1 MFSVTGYGI
10 KLKRLSIEDIEL
22 VRYWRNSES
31 IRKFMEYREEIT
43 PEMQLKWFTS
53 IDNQSNFFFLISV
66 DHKYIGLINGAN
78 TDWNEGIT
86 NSGGIFIWD
95 EKFWATEI
103 PFNTSVLL
111 SDISFV
117 FGLKKIKAKIL
128 SDNLRSIDFNKKL
141 GFVKL
146 PEQENLY
153 NQLYEL
159 TPDNF
164 RNATKP
170 IREILEKRY
179 GKGIHFEFSSQRTPS
194 DQFILDKLE
203 SQSVKSDQVT
213 WNVK

>member
-22 VRYWRNSES
+22 VRYWRNSDT

-43 PEMQLKWFTS
+43 PEMQLKWFKS
-53 IDNQSNFFFLISV
+53 IDNHNNFFFLISV
-66 DHKYIGLINGAN
+66 NHSYIGLINGAN
-78 TDWNEGIT
+78 TDWDEGIT
-86 NSGGIFIWD
+86 HSGGIFIWD

-128 SDNLRSIDFNKKL
+128 SDNTRSIDFNQKL

-146 PEQENLY
+146 P
-153 NQLYEL
+153 
-159 TPDNF
+159 
-164 RNATKP
+164 
-170 IREILEKRY
+170 
-179 GKGIHFEFSSQRTPS
+179 
-194 DQFILDKLE
+194 
-203 SQSVKSDQVT
+203 
-213 WNVK
+213 